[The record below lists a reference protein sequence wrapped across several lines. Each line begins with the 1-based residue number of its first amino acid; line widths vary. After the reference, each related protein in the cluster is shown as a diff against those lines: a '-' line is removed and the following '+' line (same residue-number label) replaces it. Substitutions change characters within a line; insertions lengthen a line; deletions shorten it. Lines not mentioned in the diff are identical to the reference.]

1 MTFPLVRSCYGAL
14 LIFQLADSSSSHC
27 PSFVLQPTI
36 PRCSVRAK
44 SLIND
49 FVEEAKLGQ
58 ATSIGESPVM
68 FAGEEEEYGAGT
80 SFDFKRW
87 EMHRSSDRYSRLLV
101 GVLFGSTTRRVF
113 PTVVFLVAF
122 STLVDLYDY
131 AATPLSTFPASLD
144 MADSGFVLPQLQLPI
159 IPFELTAPILG
170 LLLVFRTDAAYER
183 FNSGSELSWE
193 ITASLR
199 SVMRRLVAWT
209 GRDIISETERE
220 AGHDLIDACCILH
233 GWIMSEYLRGEAGEK
248 QPSLLPQE
256 NTESSLVALLHAS
269 LDVDTGDAGDA
280 AEINLMGA
288 QMTPSLAMTAIALGA
303 ARRLPSLTD
312 QEHIAID
319 DGFSETTKALA
330 KCEKLLRTPIPLG
343 YTRYTVRL
351 LFIWLVLLPFALV
364 RPFYEFGDQPLL
376 VLAMFFISSIFL
388 SIEDIAVQIEE
399 PFVTLPLEK
408 HQKWL
413 LWDAEQIQ
421 KLMRW
426 SSTRGR
432 EQDIP

>member
-1 MTFPLVRSCYGAL
+1 M
-14 LIFQLADSSSSHC
+14 FQ
-27 PSFVLQPTI
+27 PS
-36 PRCSVRAK
+36 K
-44 SLIND
+44 WLIND

-87 EMHRSSDRYSRLLV
+87 EMHRSSKRYSRLLV

-122 STLVDLYDY
+122 STLVDLYNY
-131 AATPLSTFPASLD
+131 AATPLSTFPPSLD
-144 MADSGFVLPQLQLPI
+144 MADAGFVLPQLQLPI

-199 SVMRRLVAWT
+199 NVMRRLVSWT
-209 GRDIISETERE
+209 GRDTVSDTERE

-233 GWIMSEYLRGEAGEK
+233 GWIMSEYLRGGASEK
-248 QPSLLPQE
+248 NSFSLPQK
-256 NTESSLVALLHAS
+256 NTQSSLVALLHAA
-269 LDVDTGDAGDA
+269 LDANAGDA
-280 AEINLMGA
+280 AEIDLMSA
-288 QMTPSLAMTAIALGA
+288 QMQMTPSLAMTAITLGA

-432 EQDIP
+432 GQGIHHIP